1 MLAILFVI
9 FMMICLALA
18 IGGTLA
24 GWDKKFDKF

>member
-9 FMMICLALA
+9 FMMIYLALA

-24 GWDKKFDKF
+24 GWDKKNK

>member
-9 FMMICLALA
+9 FMIIYLALA

-24 GWDKKFDKF
+24 GWDEKDK

>member
-9 FMMICLALA
+9 FMIVYLALA

-24 GWDKKFDKF
+24 GWDKKDK

>member
-9 FMMICLALA
+9 FMIIYSALA

-24 GWDKKFDKF
+24 GWDKKDE

>member
-9 FMMICLALA
+9 FMMIYLALA

-24 GWDKKFDKF
+24 SWDEKDK

>member
-9 FMMICLALA
+9 FLMIYLALA

-24 GWDKKFDKF
+24 GWDKKNK

>member
-9 FMMICLALA
+9 FMMIYLALA

-24 GWDKKFDKF
+24 GWDKKDG

>member
-1 MLAILFVI
+1 MLAILFTI

-24 GWDKKFDKF
+24 GWDEKDK

>member
-9 FMMICLALA
+9 FMMIYLALA

-24 GWDKKFDKF
+24 SWDKKDE

>member
-9 FMMICLALA
+9 FMIVYLALA

-24 GWDKKFDKF
+24 GWDRKDE

>member
-9 FMMICLALA
+9 FMMIYLALA

-24 GWDKKFDKF
+24 GWDKNDE

>member
-9 FMMICLALA
+9 FMMIYLTLA

-24 GWDKKFDKF
+24 GWDKKDE

>member
-24 GWDKKFDKF
+24 GWDKKDE

>member
-9 FMMICLALA
+9 FMMIYLALA

-24 GWDKKFDKF
+24 GWDEDEE

>member
-9 FMMICLALA
+9 FMMIYLALA

-24 GWDKKFDKF
+24 GWDEKDK

>member
-9 FMMICLALA
+9 FMMIYFALA

-24 GWDKKFDKF
+24 GWDEKDK

>member
-9 FMMICLALA
+9 FLMIYLALA

-24 GWDKKFDKF
+24 GWDKKDE

>member
-9 FMMICLALA
+9 FMIIYLALA

-24 GWDKKFDKF
+24 GWDEKNK

>member
-9 FMMICLALA
+9 FMMVYLAIA

-24 GWDKKFDKF
+24 GWDKKDE

>member
-9 FMMICLALA
+9 FMMVYLALA

-24 GWDKKFDKF
+24 GWDKKDK

>member
-9 FMMICLALA
+9 FMMIYLVLA

-24 GWDKKFDKF
+24 GWDKKDE